1 VAYPWG
7 RVLPLVA
14 LAAAMLVAWLAV
26 PALQVWWAELAMV
39 GLLGIAVAAS
49 LRGTAPGRVLPA

>member
-1 VAYPWG
+1 
-7 RVLPLVA
+7 VLPLVA

-39 GLLGIAVAAS
+39 GVFGAAAYGTVAP
-49 LRGTAPGRVLPA
+49 RRRTD